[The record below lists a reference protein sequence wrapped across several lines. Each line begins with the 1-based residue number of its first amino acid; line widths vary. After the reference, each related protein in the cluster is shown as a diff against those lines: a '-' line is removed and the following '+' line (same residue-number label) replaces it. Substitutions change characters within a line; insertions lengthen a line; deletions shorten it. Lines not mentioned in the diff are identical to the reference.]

1 MTHSMNLRSAPFEK
15 IKSGQKT
22 IELRLNDEKRSK
34 INTGDK
40 IEFINIDTGKRLT
53 AAVVALHRFE
63 SFAELYKV
71 LPLDKCGYKSGE
83 RALPSDMDEYYT
95 PEQQKRYGVLGIEIQ
110 VKNGLQG

>member
-1 MTHSMNLRSAPFEK
+1 MMHSMKLRLAPFEK

-40 IEFINIDTGKRLT
+40 IEFTNIETGEKLT
-53 AAVVALHRFE
+53 AAVVALHKFD
-63 SFAELYKV
+63 SFDKLYKA

-95 PEQQKRYGVLGIEIQ
+95 PEQQKKYGALGIEIK
-110 VKNGLQG
+110 VEYGL